1 MSALDVK
8 REIEV
13 HQAEKEHLEAVITNS
28 IVIGNILN
36 NFKHFAFELVFVS
49 CHSRLFWS
57 N

>member
-36 NFKHFAFELVFVS
+36 FKQFPFELVFVNPGYV
-49 CHSRLFWS
+49 FGS
-57 N
+57 NW